1 MFIFKAQ
8 LQSCQLKNWRKSF
21 HIHPVLCN
29 TIYLSKYCSYFYK
42 HLCPNILSLS
52 KEIFSLH
59 HSDYNVCV
67 YKMCCHLVFISC
79 KSKDRSRG
87 YRITFYD
94 FENLFRKYHVTIQ
107 NRLNGL
113 SCKPNPKYKQKWCGA
128 RELCSCDRKLT
139 LKFSQGLLRS
149 LII

>member
-1 MFIFKAQ
+1 MKKKLPHPSSYVTQFTSANIVLISINICVQIFIF
-8 LQSCQLKNWRKSF
+8 
-21 HIHPVLCN
+21 V
-29 TIYLSKYCSYFYK
+29 SKYSV
-42 HLCPNILSLS
+42 LS
-52 KEIFSLH
+52 KEIFSLN